1 MVYKIFTDTNVHLDF
16 LLQRGTEWKEAEAI
30 FELAGNKEIE
40 TFSLA
45 SSLLNLIYIMG
56 TYKIP
61 KKEIKNYGTAIL
73 SYTTLINP
81 DNNVFKKALS
91 SAFDDIEDAVQYF
104 TALQVDDIDYFIT
117 SNIKDFKK
125 ATSSLP
131 VFTPKQ
137 FMEQYNK

>member
-1 MVYKIFTDTNVHLDF
+1 
-16 LLQRGTEWKEAEAI
+16 
-30 FELAGNKEIE
+30 
-40 TFSLA
+40 
-45 SSLLNLIYIMG
+45 MG

-81 DNNVFKKALS
+81 DNDVFKKALS

-104 TALQVDDIDYFIT
+104 TALQAEDIDYFIS